1 MKTYSIQELKKI
13 SQEQGYKICSLE
25 NAQGEKIQPFNV
37 PTKTTLVKHLDTITN
52 RLKTDLYPD
61 GLYYIVLNTYV
72 ANSKNSKKFPIVK
85 GILNPEELKEQ
96 SKPVTT
102 IIQQSHEVLTWDSA
116 MKLHQELVELKS
128 EVKRLEY
135 ENNLLQQQLEE
146 LETESESLE
155 DAPAGNS
162 ILSYLKET
170 IPSLMPIVDKHFELQ
185 ERRLLLEE
193 LKLSKAP
200 HTPPQQ
206 KKPLQRTKIVAGTQ
220 NHLNLI
226 EHYFNTDNETRLNE
240 ELDKLQNVS
249 EQLYND
255 VCKKLGIEIDG
266 NES

>member
-96 SKPVTT
+96 TKPVTT
-102 IIQQSHEVLTWDSA
+102 IIQQSHDVLSWESA
-116 MKLHQELVELKS
+116 LKLHHELTELKS

-146 LETESESLE
+146 METESEGLN
-155 DAPAGNS
+155 DAPGSN

-170 IPSLMPIVDKHFELQ
+170 IPSLMPILDKHFELQ
-185 ERRLLLEE
+185 ERKLNLEE
-193 LKLSKAP
+193 LKINKGTY
-200 HTPPQQ
+200 TPPQP
-206 KKPLQRTKIVAGTQ
+206 KKKFTRVKIVPGTQ

-226 EHYFNTDNETRLNE
+226 EHYFSINNDTRLNE
-240 ELDKLQNVS
+240 ELDKLEEVS
-249 EQLYND
+249 TELYLQ
-255 VCKKLGIEIDG
+255 VCEKLGINTDA